1 MSRVVTALVLIPP
14 LLAIILFT
22 PAWGLLLLA
31 ELVGLLGV
39 RELFVMAGKSG
50 YRVFRAPAYLA
61 TVLLV
66 AAFYPQS
73 PGPIWVVMALTMTV
87 GLAAM
92 WRGAPKRETTAEVA
106 ITILGPLYAGLMLGT
121 VVGLRLTPPEVV
133 GRNWVLFLLIVTM
146 LGDTGAYYVGR
157 SLGKRRLVPALSPKK
172 TAEGLV
178 GGVMVSV
185 AAAIVAAHVLLPH
198 VGLLHA
204 ALLGVVL
211 ALLGVAGDLFQSL
224 LKRGAGVK
232 DSGTLMP
239 GHGGILDRLD
249 SLYFSAPA
257 LLAYIR
263 LTTTTSLG

>member
-14 LLAIILFT
+14 LLAIILFA
-22 PAWGLLLLA
+22 PAWGFLLLA
-31 ELVGLLGV
+31 ELFGLLGV
-39 RELFVMAGKSG
+39 RELFEMAGTSG
-50 YRVFRAPAYLA
+50 YRGFRAPAYLA
-61 TVLLV
+61 TLLLV

-73 PGPIWVVMALTMTV
+73 PRPVWIFMALTITV

-92 WRGAPKRETTAEVA
+92 WRGAPRRETTADVA
-106 ITILGPLYAGLMLGT
+106 ISILGPLYAGLMLGT
-121 VVGLRLTPPEVV
+121 VVGLRLTAPETV
-133 GRNWVLFLLIVTM
+133 GRHWVLFLLIVIM

-157 SLGKRRLVPALSPKK
+157 SLGKRRLAPAISPKK
-172 TAEGLV
+172 TVEGLI
-178 GGVMVSV
+178 GGVTASV
-185 AAAIVAAHVLLPH
+185 VAAIVAARLLLPD
-198 VGLLHA
+198 VGLVHA
-204 ALLGVVL
+204 ALLGAAL

-257 LLAYIR
+257 LLVYVR
-263 LTTTTSLG
+263 MTTSG